1 MVTFYVFVCHRCISV
16 DFVKG
21 GQSTNYQ
28 AWRKLLDLWTSIDGP
43 VPVTGSA
50 DVKLK
55 LFLHLTKVNHFG
67 INCIHF

>member
-28 AWRKLLDLWTSIDGP
+28 AWRKLSDLWTSIDG
-43 VPVTGSA
+43 PVTGSA

-55 LFLHLTKVNHFG
+55 FFLHLTKVNHFG
-67 INCIHF
+67 INCIEF